1 MSYSVVFSV
10 SLQHPGEIV
19 ECLGRIP
26 HSRVTLQTLPS
37 AVLLTLLVLHH
48 LLPEMFYLFQ
58 TDTQQPAATGGQLFL
73 LPRHNC
79 GHFWAT

>member
-1 MSYSVVFSV
+1 MSSSVGVR
-10 SLQHPGEIV
+10 HPGEMV

-37 AVLLTLLVLHH
+37 AVLLPLLVLHH

-58 TDTQQPAATGGQLFL
+58 TGTQQPGATGGRLFL
-73 LPRHNC
+73 LPRHNR